1 MVDIITDTP
10 PAEVLTA
17 RARAWI
23 AAGALTAAV
32 AAVALSQPSSWR
44 LSAPAAT
51 PSVAAARTVPPPAE
65 APVVLSGPVVTT
77 QVLVRPHPARA
88 ASAPA
93 PVRPVPAPHRP
104 ARPRPAAT
112 APHREAHARP
122 SATPPARDHAR
133 TGRHAAPPAAKTPP
147 RHERP
152 RPPRS
157 WKD

>member
-77 QVLVRPHPARA
+77 QVLVRP
-88 ASAPA
+88 
-93 PVRPVPAPHRP
+93 VPAPHRP

-157 WKD
+157 WKG